1 MADYTSFSSAPLP
14 TRPYGPLT
22 GLATADA
29 DFMQQQAQMRSLE
42 DMFTANSQN
51 RANLERYQGET
62 PAKLAEAE
70 LARLMAQGK
79 QGFVGDF
86 IQGDVG
92 AAKSKRAAGE
102 EAMGTLEGKIGATNA
117 DNRTK
122 AAQAQLQFLDARMPM
137 LEQAAA
143 QNPMAAQMVWDQMLK
158 ESGAPFP
165 RQFDQT
171 TLPNL
176 KKIREHLVNSVTQQ
190 QELAKTKATGDQHA
204 RVAGIQGSNQLAVEN
219 KRQEG
224 LDWRSQ
230 LDSEEKSR
238 MKKLEEKLV
247 EFATISTTR
256 ELTPQEQK
264 TRNEIFQVM
273 QMLAIARG
281 AAGPMTGMQFL
292 NPGAQPPQPQP
303 FPGGGQ
309 PAPQGALQI
318 QQQAI
323 RAWGKYEPD
332 KYEYG
337 VNPQTGK
344 FARKQK

>member
-79 QGFVGDF
+79 QGFVGDL

-102 EAMGTLEGKIGATNA
+102 EAMGTLEGRIGATNA

-176 KKIREHLVNSVTQQ
+176 AKIRERLVNSVTQQ
-190 QELAKTKATGDQHA
+190 QKLAEIKANRDKDES
-204 RVAGIQGSNQLAVEN
+204 VANIHGSTSRAVATIN
-219 KRQEG
+219 QEG
-224 LDWRSQ
+224 QNWR
-230 LDSEEKSR
+230 KSLSKDEQDR
-238 MKKLEEKLV
+238 MKKLEEVLTSLAIK
-247 EFATISTTR
+247 ATKGP
-256 ELTPQEQK
+256 LTPQEQA
-264 TRNEIFQVM
+264 TRNEIYQVM
-273 QMLAIARG
+273 QALAIARG
-281 AAGPMTGMQFL
+281 AAGPMTSQQFI
-292 NPGAQPPQPQP
+292 NPGVQAPQPSAYPGTQPPAP
-303 FPGGGQ
+303 PGQVPPPNQRQVGQ
-309 PAPQGALQI
+309 TYPTPRGPMKWTGTGWVAP
-318 QQQAI
+318 
-323 RAWGKYEPD
+323 
-332 KYEYG
+332 
-337 VNPQTGK
+337 
-344 FARKQK
+344 